1 MSNEKQCSRSHV
13 HFSTFTI
20 SFHVSAEEMRREI
33 LAATAGKILKGA
45 LPTLNRLPQSLR
57 SSQLKSNVAA
67 EFQDSSYEEEDS
79 SESDE
84 EIGYDDIAE

>member
-1 MSNEKQCSRSHV
+1 
-13 HFSTFTI
+13 
-20 SFHVSAEEMRREI
+20 MRREI
-33 LAATAGKILKGA
+33 LAATAGKALKGA

-79 SESDE
+79 SEGVDKADAPTGEVE
-84 EIGYDDIAE
+84 ENAKEG